1 MHLIHLVYK
10 RPCFLQKNTAVQVL
24 RQGLKTNKQE
34 QETNKQK
41 QKKWGRRETCTQER
55 RILAVFMLETLKSS
69 KRI

>member
-1 MHLIHLVYK
+1 MYK

-41 QKKWGRRETCTQER
+41 QKKMGKAGNLYTRTQDIGRFYARD
-55 RILAVFMLETLKSS
+55 VKVV
-69 KRI
+69 